1 MIREYKNKMD
11 LTGKVVSVDVRE
23 GENAK
28 GLYLAG
34 KMIIQVGTDEIP
46 VDFFANQ
53 KKNDGGENPLYKN
66 FATIASDYQ
75 TIAKVGQENA
85 DIVSIGAG
93 QIAENTFP
101 SQKGGF
107 IQSFN
112 VRAPFFNRQSPNT
125 EPVNKFVIEGEFLS
139 FNRVEE
145 DGIPSPSKA
154 KVKVLT
160 LGYNGRP
167 NVLELYLNDEK
178 GVAFIETNF
187 VSGQIAIIEGRVEY
201 SEEETIKKVEAGFG
215 GAIEEKSIKTVSQ
228 LVMTKM
234 STPSSSPLEEDE
246 KTQILTQR
254 EALLQKKK
262 DDAEKKNKNANVK
275 KPTSAQNFTL

>member
-28 GLYLAG
+28 GVYLAG
-34 KMIIQVGTDEIP
+34 KMIIQAGANEIP

-53 KKNDGGENPLYKN
+53 KKNDGGTNPLYKN
-66 FATIASDYQ
+66 FQTIASDYQ
-75 TIAKVGQENA
+75 TIAKVGQEDA
-85 DIVSIGAG
+85 DVVSIGAG
-93 QIAENTFP
+93 QISENTFP

-107 IQSFN
+107 IQSFS
-112 VRAPFFNRQSPNT
+112 VRAPFFNRQQPNA

-160 LGYNGRP
+160 LGYKGRP
-167 NVLELYLNDEK
+167 NVLELHLDDEK
-178 GVAFIETNF
+178 GVAFIEANF
-187 VSGQIAIIEGRVEY
+187 IEGQIAIIEGHVEY

-215 GAIEEKSIKTVSQ
+215 GAIEEKSVKTVSQ

-234 STPSSSPLEEDE
+234 SAPSDSPLEKNE
-246 KTQILTQR
+246 KTQILTER
-254 EALLQKKK
+254 EAMLQKKK
-262 DDAEKKNKNANVK
+262 DDAEKRNKGANTK
-275 KPTSAQNFTL
+275 KPTSAHNFTL